1 MRTYCIFILTSLFFV
16 FTCQQALAEAL
27 WDGSRT
33 EPLVGDGSVEHP
45 YEIGTPAEL
54 RWFAYLVN
62 GLIRPE
68 EDNSRA
74 CAVLTDDI
82 VFNIDLC
89 GENTCN
95 FVPAARWESIGF
107 NTSYKGHFNGNGHI
121 VRGLY
126 FYNNTAYTV
135 GLFGKIGPEGKVEN
149 VGMEDI
155 YILGKSDVGGIAG
168 QNNGVV
174 ENCYVRGIL
183 KVHSSSAS
191 TNIGGIVG
199 MNGGEMRHCYST
211 AKLMKGDAILGG
223 GICAVNYVDGII
235 WNCYH
240 EAGGSQTSV
249 ILENAEGNRYASVET
264 SEFNSGKI
272 AWLLQEEQIEE
283 TVWGQTCGE
292 GYPELCDDKA
302 VYKVYVQRDTNEL
315 VSYYGNVGDT
325 IVLADRESW
334 EMSEDEYCFIGTE
347 QLLTDTIIVN
357 GNVRVMVSEATH
369 QLQLTC
375 EEGRGEVR
383 GGGTYAHGAS
393 VVVEAIAAEGYL
405 FEAWSDGNSES
416 RREVLVE
423 SDMTLG
429 ARFMADTTTWVRN
442 YSMEPCYKIEGCE
455 VEIIGPGDVKIYTT
469 EGCEIEHTCSGRFQ
483 LKKQQVYIIV
493 SECGKERIMI
503 Q

>member
-1 MRTYCIFILTSLFFV
+1 MKTYCSYIIVGLFFV
-16 FTCQQALAEAL
+16 LACHKTSAEAI
-27 WDGSRT
+27 WDGSRS
-33 EPLVGDGSVEHP
+33 EPLSGDGSVEHP

-62 GLIRPE
+62 GLIRPD

-82 VFNIDLC
+82 VFNTELC
-89 GENTCN
+89 GEDTYN

-107 NTSYKGHFNGNGHI
+107 TTSYKGHFNGNGHI

-126 FYNNTAYTV
+126 FNNNTAYAV

-149 VGMEDI
+149 VGMEDT
-155 YILGKSDVGGIAG
+155 YVLGKSDVGGIAG

-183 KVHSSSAS
+183 KVHSSSTS
-191 TNIGGIVG
+191 INIGGIVG
-199 MNGGEMRHCYST
+199 INGGEMRHCYST

-240 EAGGSQTSV
+240 EAGCSQTSV
-249 ILENAEGNRYASVET
+249 NLDNAEGNRYASVET
-264 SEFNSGKI
+264 SGFNSGKI

-283 TVWGQTCGE
+283 TVWGQICGE
-292 GYPELCDDKA
+292 GYPQLRDDKP
-302 VYKVYVQRDTNEL
+302 VYKVYVVRDADEL
-315 VSYYGNVGDT
+315 VSYYGNMGDT
-325 IVLADRESW
+325 IVLTDRDSW

-357 GNVRVMVSEATH
+357 GDVRVMLAEATH

-375 EEGRGEVR
+375 EAGRGEVR
-383 GGGTYAHGAS
+383 GGGTFAHGET
-393 VVVEAIAAEGYL
+393 VVIEAIAAEGYL

-416 RREVLVE
+416 CREVVVE
-423 SDMTLG
+423 NDMMLG
-429 ARFMADTTTWVRN
+429 ARFVEDTTTWVRN
-442 YSMEPCYKIEGCE
+442 HSMEPCYRIEGCIL
-455 VEIIGPGDVKIYTT
+455 EIIATEGVKIYTT
-469 EGCEIEHTCSGRFQ
+469 EGIEIERNNAGRVR
-483 LKKQQVYIIV
+483 LKRQQVYIIV